1 MTIADAASCLDAY
14 ISILNGNRAEDLN
27 IPIRSD
33 GSDYT
38 IDDLAEDQKQ
48 ALAVAL
54 YHIQEYCEGDL
65 KNEDITM
72 RLTVAGVAG
81 SGKSTW
87 INTLVSLVRKLFKNN
102 DTVGVY
108 GPTGSAAFNAGGE
121 TINRGLGVPI
131 PITTLEISSTKHRQL
146 LNKFA
151 DTIAVIIDERSM
163 VEAEKL
169 GCAKLYMNECAHGGV
184 TQKDWGGIPMVILV
198 GDDYQLPAIGLGA
211 FYSIIPEYESTKG
224 YKKKQPAK
232 GQVQC
237 TIEGNIEFK
246 IFAQNT
252 VYLESIKRVNK
263 DQEQLRRILK
273 ALRCEEEDDKLSDTD
288 MQRLL
293 CLNLKDKT
301 YTPKEREE
309 IQNNSMYLFATK
321 EPRDQLNN
329 KMLLKANRQGNP
341 VARIKS
347 ITENSNGKRVSNN
360 SHYDADRYP
369 VEVLLCKSAKVAL
382 NGQNLNP
389 GIGLFHGSLGTIED
403 IIYHTNQRPEH
414 GDLPAYVLV
423 NFAQYCGKQLVPH
436 SKQSIPITPATIR
449 CRRNCCTRKYIP
461 LSLAYGRTIHT
472 FQGQTVG
479 PTQPGRPENP
489 VKRIIVD
496 PGSRGFEGN
505 NVGLFYTAMS
515 RATTIGNPNDKMSS
529 AIYFDGLH
537 FSQKRITNLT
547 KEQSGR
553 LFKKAQLRQNWVKYM
568 KENNRKRKYYTEKEM
583 EYIFKWATN
592 TRYNREFLKKT
603 IEKND
608 QKQKKVKS
616 ATTADNKES
625 NHRIATVQIEDHGA
639 LNKTCQPQP
648 TER

>member
-1 MTIADAASCLDAY
+1 MTISDTASCLESY
-14 ISILNGNRAEDLN
+14 IMKLDGNKANDLN
-27 IPIRSD
+27 IPIRTD
-33 GSDYT
+33 GSDY
-38 IDDLAEDQKQ
+38 IIEDLAIDQKQ

-54 YHIQEYCEGDL
+54 YHIRDYCEGDL
-65 KNEDITM
+65 LSEDITM

-87 INTLVSLVRKLFKNN
+87 INTLVSLVRKLFNN
-102 DTVGVY
+102 NGTVGVY

-131 PITTLEISSTKHRQL
+131 PITTLEISSSKNRQL
-146 LNKFA
+146 MNKFA
-151 DTIAVIIDERSM
+151 ETIAVIIDERSM

-169 GCAKLYMNECAHGGV
+169 GCAKLYMNECAHGGQ
-184 TQKDWGGIPMVILV
+184 TQKDWGGIPIVILV
-198 GDDYQLPAIGLGA
+198 GDDYQLPSIGLGA
-211 FYSIIPEYESTKG
+211 FYSIQPEDHVTKG
-224 YKKKQPAK
+224 NKKKQPAK
-232 GQVQC
+232 AQVQC
-237 TIEGNIEFK
+237 LLEGNVEFK
-246 IFAQNT
+246 NFAKNT
-252 VYLESIKRVNK
+252 VYLESIKRINN

-273 ALRCEEEDDKLSDTD
+273 TLRCEDDDDELCATD

-293 CLNLKDKT
+293 ELNLKDKK
-301 YTPKEREE
+301 YSPKEREE

-321 EPRDQLNN
+321 EPRDQLNH

-341 VARIKS
+341 VARMKS
-347 ITENSNGKRVSNN
+347 ITENNNRKRVSNN

-369 VEVLLCKSAKVAL
+369 VEVLLCKTAKVAL
-382 NGQNLNP
+382 NGQNISPAL
-389 GIGLFHGSLGTIED
+389 GLFHGSLGTVED
-403 IIYHTNQRPEH
+403 IVYHSGQRPEH

-449 CRRNCCTRKYIP
+449 CRRNCCTRIYIP
-461 LSLAYGRTIHT
+461 LSLAYGKTVHT

-489 VKRIIVD
+489 IKRIIVD

-515 RATTIGNPNDKMSS
+515 RATTIGNVDDKMSS
-529 AIYFDGLH
+529 AIYFDGPH
-537 FSQKRITNLT
+537 FSQKRITHLT

-568 KENNRKRKYYTEKEM
+568 KENNQKRKYYTKEEM
-583 EYIFKWATN
+583 EYIFEWIKT
-592 TRYNREFLKKT
+592 TRYNRNFLTKT
-603 IEKND
+603 ILRND
-608 QKQKKVKS
+608 QKQTNRNLHQMQISEKK
-616 ATTADNKES
+616 A
-625 NHRIATVQIEDHGA
+625 I
-639 LNKTCQPQP
+639 LNI
-648 TER
+648 